1 MSSNCFIYG
10 SNHAKMPRRDVVER
24 VLGIIDYVLLEGL
37 SVRNWRELVRRDW
50 RTVIVVVGLLTYS
63 KYFVS

>member
-1 MSSNCFIYG
+1 MSGDCFIYG
-10 SNHAKMPRRDVVER
+10 SKHEQMPRRDVVER
-24 VLGIIDYVLLEGL
+24 VLGVVDYVLLEGL
-37 SVRNWRELVRRDW
+37 NVRNWRELVRRDW